1 MREEPE
7 QWSIDDLVADHGLT
21 SYNRRLADKVLN
33 ALNQAIS
40 VGRTDVAEHLQQALR
55 VCVDEEQEMRNA
67 ILIEKAEAWRAFVEA
82 RDSYVRYVR
91 AREAKGEASVRARE
105 AKGEASTDT
114 RDAMEAMRGAYVGWS
129 RM

>member
-7 QWSIDDLVADHGLT
+7 QRSIDDLVADHGLT

-33 ALNQAIS
+33 AFNQAIS

-82 RDSYVRYVR
+82 RDSYVR
-91 AREAKGEASVRARE
+91 ARE

-114 RDAMEAMRGAYVGWS
+114 REAMEAMRDAYVGWS